1 LLNPDGSINYTAL
14 NKYRIDSYNGLF
26 KIFGIKETLKDFDS
40 EDLLADIRKILMSVE
55 DKTELEKLIG
65 NLLNNQL
72 LKLGKPAL
80 GNLYIRFAIK
90 TTESN

>member
-1 LLNPDGSINYTAL
+1 
-14 NKYRIDSYNGLF
+14 LF
-26 KIFGIKETLKDFDS
+26 KIFGIKETLEDFDS

-72 LKLGKPAL
+72 LNLNKPTLGS
-80 GNLYIRFAIK
+80 LYIRFAIK
-90 TTESN
+90 TSESN